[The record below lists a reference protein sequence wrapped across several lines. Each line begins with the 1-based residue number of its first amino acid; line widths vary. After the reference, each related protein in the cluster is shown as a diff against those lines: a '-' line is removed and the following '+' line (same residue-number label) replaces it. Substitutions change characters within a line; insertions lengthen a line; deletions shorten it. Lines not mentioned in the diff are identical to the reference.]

1 MRTNLESLKTF
12 TKDELV
18 MRVEKLE
25 NSNTRL
31 TSAVQ
36 EFLIET
42 KEEFET
48 ISISKGKIEFFKQ
61 NIEFEMDKARERNK
75 CITTNSHG
83 IE

>member
-42 KEEFET
+42 KEEYD
-48 ISISKGKIEFFKQ
+48 SKRSRKVECVTKTRGGWRSDRQ
-61 NIEFEMDKARERNK
+61 A
-75 CITTNSHG
+75 S
-83 IE
+83 